1 MVASIDH
8 TVAYLNSAPTHLQIT
23 YCIFFRGT
31 VQAQAAT
38 HWKFGDLET
47 AYELARQVQGGIETV
62 FGSRSEMLPAAQVL
76 LGLLL
81 TSMGQLREAEQ
92 ILMRSQTLATII
104 WGQGCV
110 ASSNALFALAMVQ
123 LAFFS
128 SSQEGQLF

>member
-1 MVASIDH
+1 
-8 TVAYLNSAPTHLQIT
+8 
-23 YCIFFRGT
+23 

-47 AYELARQVQGGIETV
+47 AYELARQVQGGIETL

-92 ILMRSQTLATII
+92 ILIRSQTLATII

-123 LAFFS
+123 LASFS
-128 SSQEGQLF
+128 SSRVGQQF